1 MRSCGYADN
10 RNNKLRM
17 NADIIQSEDC
27 LLNKFTELNY
37 HLKTAFFTVIY
48 LKTAVECINKNS
60 GFKSI

>member
-1 MRSCGYADN
+1 
-10 RNNKLRM
+10 M